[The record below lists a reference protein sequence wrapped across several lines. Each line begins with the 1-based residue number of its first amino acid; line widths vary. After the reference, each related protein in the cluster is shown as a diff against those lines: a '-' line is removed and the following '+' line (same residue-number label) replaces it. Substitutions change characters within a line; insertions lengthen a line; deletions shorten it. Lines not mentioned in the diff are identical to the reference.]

1 MNDTST
7 RRIDALRA
15 ECERRGLD
23 GLLITHAPH
32 AAYLTGFTGSN
43 ALLALTLKEAHFFTD
58 GRYAE
63 QAREE
68 LTLPEA
74 EIHIERQ
81 WWKYIEER
89 KLFADAVK
97 LGFEASHT
105 SVAAAQT
112 MTETLKSRSLKP
124 LTGVVEAVTMIK
136 TEAEVAAVREAAAIA
151 AKVYEH
157 VLSVVKAGMT
167 ENDVAAEVAYIAKKL
182 GSEGEGFET
191 IVASGARGALPHGRA
206 SGKTIEFGELV
217 TLDFGCRAR
226 GFYSDMT
233 RTFAVGE
240 PPKYERGIFELVLR
254 ANIAAIEAAKGGMK
268 ATEIDAIAREI
279 ITEVGYGENFPHGL
293 GHGLGR
299 EVHEKPSV
307 SYLAQNEIAPAG
319 AIITIEPGVYVSG
332 RCGVRI
338 EDDVWL
344 TATGCEVLT
353 ARAPKHLVVVE

>member
-1 MNDTST
+1 MLDVST
-7 RRIDALRA
+7 QRVEALRA

-43 ALLALTLKEAHFFTD
+43 ALLALTLKETHFFTD
-58 GRYAE
+58 GRYAD

-68 LTLPEA
+68 LTLPQA

-89 KLFADAVK
+89 KLFAEAVK

-105 SVAAAQT
+105 SVAAAQA
-112 MTETLKSRSLKP
+112 MTDALKTRSLQP
-124 LTGVVEAVTMIK
+124 LTGVVEAVTMVK
-136 TEAEVAAVREAAAIA
+136 SEAEVAAVREAAGIA
-151 AKVYEH
+151 AKVYAH
-157 VLSVVKAGMT
+157 VLGVVKAGMS
-167 ENDVAAEVAYIAKKL
+167 ENDVAAEVAYVAKKL

-206 SGKTIEFGELV
+206 GAKIIAHGELV

-254 ANIAAIEAAKGGMK
+254 ANTAAIEAAKGGMK
-268 ATEIDAIAREI
+268 ATEIDAVAREI
-279 ITEVGYGENFPHGL
+279 IAEAGYGENFAHGL

-307 SYLAQNEIAPAG
+307 SYLTQNEIAPVG

-344 TATGCEVLT
+344 TETGCDVLT
-353 ARAPKHLVVVE
+353 AATPKHLIVVE